1 MAFAPGS
8 DSSPSSSSSQP
19 SSSSGVKSVVEG
31 NSDTLEYW
39 FEQLIDHNNPRAGTF
54 KQRYFFS
61 DHYWK
66 GDGSP
71 IILQTPGER
80 PADDSFQ
87 MMQRGFLQ
95 GKMMLE
101 LGAAGVILEHRYW
114 GKSSPVP
121 DLRTQNL
128 QWLTVEQGVEDLKYF
143 AENVRLPF
151 NATSTHPDQTPWI
164 LLGCSYSGLL
174 AAYTQEKYSEVF
186 VASYASSAPVQA
198 DGDFWEYWEP
208 VEEGMPW
215 NCSSDLKAAVEYMDD
230 VMSRG
235 KHHEVVKLKKKFGLQ
250 SLEDDDF
257 ANALTYPLITWKD
270 LQPLD
275 FGQKGQALFFDLC
288 DAVETK
294 SDGTTDQSGKGVGLP
309 HALDNWAAYFKAIG
323 PDEICPRTGGACFST
338 YDYSSEFYTNTSIS
352 NAARGW
358 EWLLCTQL
366 GLFPLGMRGSIVS
379 RMLDA
384 GFEGRRCAHLF
395 PSLTEDVRSPLYNTT
410 QGTDTLNL
418 KYGGWDLR
426 ARNLFVV
433 NGEFDPWRSA
443 SLSSRAA
450 AALVD
455 IPSQEIVVIPNGH
468 HCWDW
473 STDNAAV
480 DPDVERVQNLGI
492 STIRSWLDEWYHA
505 HPAVKN
511 PNSLLPAILDVQG
524 GSTIAL
530 LNDTAN
536 SMQKEIN
543 RLKQGT
549 RVAMASYVFNVVFS
563 LALLTVLALIMKER
577 ALKRGRVIS
586 YLMPEAESRAQST
599 RPLSA
604 RRSSS
609 EIGSVRDK
617 RISGP
622 FSKTPRQMSA

>member
-1 MAFAPGS
+1 MALAPSGTS
-8 DSSPSSSSSQP
+8 LSSSSSPSSSSS
-19 SSSSGVKSVVEG
+19 SARSILEG
-31 NSDTLEYW
+31 NDLNLEYW
-39 FEQLIDHNNPRAGTF
+39 FEQLIDHNNPSAGTF

-61 DHYWK
+61 DQYWK

-95 GKMMLE
+95 SKMMLE

-121 DLRTQNL
+121 DLTTQNL

-143 AENVRLPF
+143 AENVRLPL
-151 NATSTHPDQTPWI
+151 NATSTNPDQTPWI
-164 LLGCSYSGLL
+164 VIGL
-174 AAYTQEKYSEVF
+174 
-186 VASYASSAPVQA
+186 SAPLN
-198 DGDFWEYWEP
+198 DREYWEP

-215 NCSSDLKAAVEYMDD
+215 NCSSDLKAAVDYMDD
-230 VMSRG
+230 LMSSG
-235 KHHEVVKLKKKFGLQ
+235 KHHEVVKVKKKFGLQ
-250 SLEDDDF
+250 SLADDDF
-257 ANALTYPLITWKD
+257 ANALTYPLVTWQD
-270 LQPLD
+270 LQPTD
-275 FGQKGQALFFDLC
+275 FGQKRRALFFELC
-288 DAVETK
+288 DAVETE
-294 SDGTTDQSGKGVGLP
+294 SNGATDQSGEGVGLP
-309 HALDNWAAYFKAIG
+309 QALDNWAAYFKAIG
-323 PDEICPRTGGACFST
+323 PDEICPGTGGACFST
-338 YDYSSEFYTNTSIS
+338 YNYSSESYTNTSIS
-352 NAARGW
+352 NTVLEVTDR
-358 EWLLCTQL
+358 LLIIGATL
-366 GLFPLGMRGSIVS
+366 VGMRGSIVS

-384 GFEGRRCAHLF
+384 AFEDRRCAHLF
-395 PSLTEDVRSPLYNTT
+395 PSPAEDIRSPPYNTT
-410 QGTDTLNL
+410 QGANRLNL
-418 KYGGWDLR
+418 KYGGWNLQ
-426 ARNLFVV
+426 AKNLFVV

-450 AALVD
+450 PAFVD

-480 DPDVERVQNLGI
+480 NPDVERVQNLGI
-492 STIRSWLDEWYHA
+492 STIRSWLEEWYGA
-505 HPAVKN
+505 HPVVKN
-511 PNSLLPAILDVQG
+511 PNSFLPAILDVEG

-530 LNDTAN
+530 LNDTAT

-563 LALLTVLALIMKER
+563 VALLTVLALIMKEK
-577 ALKRGRVIS
+577 ALKRGRVTP
-586 YLMPEAESRAQST
+586 YLMAEGGSRAQST
-599 RPLSA
+599 RPMSA

-609 EIGSVRDK
+609 EMGSVRDK

-622 FSKTPRQMSA
+622 SLKTSRYMSA

>member
-1 MAFAPGS
+1 MALAPSGTS
-8 DSSPSSSSSQP
+8 LSSSSSPSSSSS
-19 SSSSGVKSVVEG
+19 SARSILEG
-31 NSDTLEYW
+31 NDVNLEYW
-39 FEQLIDHNNPRAGTF
+39 FEQLIDHNNPSAGTF

-61 DHYWK
+61 DQYWK

-87 MMQRGFLQ
+87 TMQRGFLH

-121 DLRTQNL
+121 DLTTQNL
-128 QWLTVEQGVEDLKYF
+128 QWLTVEQGVEDLKMPHLS
-143 AENVRLPF
+143 V
-151 NATSTHPDQTPWI
+151 
-164 LLGCSYSGLL
+164 
-174 AAYTQEKYSEVF
+174 AA
-186 VASYASSAPVQA
+186 PLN
-198 DGDFWEYWEP
+198 DREYWEP

-215 NCSSDLKAAVEYMDD
+215 NCSSDLKAAVDYMDD
-230 VMSRG
+230 LMSSG

-250 SLEDDDF
+250 SLADDDF
-257 ANALTYPLITWKD
+257 ANALTYPLVTWQD
-270 LQPLD
+270 LQPTD
-275 FGQKGQALFFDLC
+275 FGQKRPAHFFELC

-294 SDGTTDQSGKGVGLP
+294 SNGATDQSGQGVGLP
-309 HALDNWAAYFKAIG
+309 QALDNWAAYFKAIG
-323 PDEICPRTGGACFST
+323 PDEVCPGTGGACFST
-338 YDYSSEFYTNTSIS
+338 YNYSSESYTNTSIS
-352 NAARGW
+352 NTCKVL
-358 EWLLCTQL
+358 EVTVKLLIIGATIV
-366 GLFPLGMRGSIVS
+366 GMRGSIVS

-384 GFEGRRCAHLF
+384 AFEDRRCAHLF
-395 PSLTEDVRSPLYNTT
+395 PSPTEDIRSPPYNTT
-410 QGTDTLNL
+410 QGANRLNL
-418 KYGGWDLR
+418 KYGGWNLR
-426 ARNLFVV
+426 GKNLFVV

-450 AALVD
+450 PALVD
-455 IPSQEIVVIPNGH
+455 IPSQEIIVIPNGH

-480 DPDVERVQNLGI
+480 NPDVERVQNLGI
-492 STIRSWLDEWYHA
+492 STIRSWLDEWYDA
-505 HPAVKN
+505 HPAVKD
-511 PNSLLPAILDVQG
+511 PNSFLPAILDVEG

-530 LNDTAN
+530 LNDTAT

-577 ALKRGRVIS
+577 ALKRGRVTP
-586 YLMPEAESRAQST
+586 YLMAEAGSQAQST

-609 EIGSVRDK
+609 EIGSIGAVDV
-617 RISGP
+617 
-622 FSKTPRQMSA
+622 T